1 MIKISKNFTL
11 EELCAQL
18 GIDAEGLKATLERHN
33 AAALS
38 GGIDDFGS
46 VPATVKPVTEGPF
59 YGCRRSACIMGT
71 IPGLAVNEQLKVL
84 REDGSVIEGLYAA
97 GEVTGGFFAG
107 NRLGGNAITE
117 ILVSGKIAGETA
129 AK

>member
-1 MIKISKNFTL
+1 M
-11 EELCAQL
+11 
-18 GIDAEGLKATLERHN
+18 GGLVVDLER
-33 AAALS
+33 
-38 GGIDDFGS
+38 
-46 VPATVKPVTEGPF
+46 
-59 YGCRRSACIMGT
+59 R
-71 IPGLAVNEQLKVL
+71 VL

-117 ILVSGKIAGETA
+117 IPVSGKIAGETA